1 MLIASEGEAVYRV
14 QMYWGG
20 IAGRLHSNCI
30 FAWKRNNMSIMS
42 GQKTW
47 LLLGVLA
54 IAGGAAFLYFDPLG
68 LDPLGLKSGDSAAK
82 PAAAPNGHATPA
94 AAKTAVA
101 PAKASISAASAVL
114 PAMGAAPSSAVVAIS
129 PASAEV
135 PPPVAPVQALQQPSK
150 PFKTAMSAG
159 KASEPGKTAGRPMK
173 PKEPMKPMDSDLRYC
188 LKLDTDAAIAKCAGE

>member
-1 MLIASEGEAVYRV
+1 
-14 QMYWGG
+14 
-20 IAGRLHSNCI
+20 
-30 FAWKRNNMSIMS
+30 MSIMS

-54 IAGGAAFLYFDPLG
+54 ITGGAAFVYFDPLG

-82 PAAAPNGHATPA
+82 SAAAPDGHTTPA

-114 PAMGAAPSSAVVAIS
+114 PATGAAATPAAPSSAVVAIS
-129 PASAEV
+129 SAPAEV
-135 PPPVAPVQALQQPSK
+135 PPPVASVQALQHRSK
-150 PFKTAMSAG
+150 LSKTAMSAN
-159 KASEPGKTAGRPMK
+159 KVSEPGKTTGRPMQ
-173 PKEPMKPMDSDLRYC
+173 PTEPMKPMDSDLRYC